1 MEISPIILAKMLL
14 VSFLFGIQS
23 GVIFDMGRALRA
35 LFFGELKSE
44 KIQEI
49 YEKKLL
55 KRQKKEICKNKKAA
69 YIFKLVLIFFCDL
82 LWVLYSFLGLIKINY
97 SYNDGGF
104 RAFTLL
110 GVLAG
115 FVCYYFTVSRI
126 AVLLLD
132 LLSFLLR
139 FIIISVFDAVS
150 HPFFK
155 IYNNL
160 VKKIKKRCEK
170 LSLDIE
176 KKRKKVYNVSEVVY
190 ENASDKNISAAV
202 KISVVRKQRKGDGEN
217 EKK

>member
-35 LFFGELKSE
+35 LFFGELKSR
-44 KIQEI
+44 KIRAI
-49 YEKKLL
+49 YEEKLL

-110 GVLAG
+110 GVLFG

-160 VKKIKKRCEK
+160 VKKSKK
-170 LSLDIE
+170 DA
-176 KKRKKVYNVSEVVY
+176 KK
-190 ENASDKNISAAV
+190 
-202 KISVVRKQRKGDGEN
+202 
-217 EKK
+217 